1 MRVGV
6 KNNVKFTKTD
16 TLALKGIAICMMLFH
31 HLFAFPERIPVGLN
45 IVDISVGGY
54 DLSYIIAAFC
64 KMCVAVYIYLGGY
77 GTFLSFHG
85 AADRKK
91 KLRQKVIN
99 LYLTYWEIVVII
111 VPISFVLKTNSFNIT
126 TFIKTLLGVS
136 HAYCSEWWFFLPYVI
151 VTIIYAFISKVFER
165 QRCPCVDIVAVIV
178 LRVLLAAR
186 QIYLPEKLLQF
197 TPVGILLSGMDFLPG
212 FLLGAI
218 SAKYSYLDKIK
229 QYVIANSMNNMVS
242 AFFAVGITLLIF
254 WFRVQI
260 GGAYDAILAAL
271 LVPMLSILLSISEKS
286 TCNFVLISLG
296 QKSTIMWLVHT
307 FYCYQF
313 LPRILF
319 SLKIPLII
327 FSALVG
333 ISFVTAI
340 PLEWL
345 DKLVKAYL
353 LKHKE

>member
-1 MRVGV
+1 M
-6 KNNVKFTKTD
+6 
-16 TLALKGIAICMMLFH
+16 
-31 HLFAFPERIPVGLN
+31 
-45 IVDISVGGY
+45 
-54 DLSYIIAAFC
+54 
-64 KMCVAVYIYLGGY
+64 
-77 GTFLSFHG
+77 
-85 AADRKK
+85 
-91 KLRQKVIN
+91 
-99 LYLTYWEIVVII
+99 
-111 VPISFVLKTNSFNIT
+111 
-126 TFIKTLLGVS
+126 
-136 HAYCSEWWFFLPYVI
+136 
-151 VTIIYAFISKVFER
+151 
-165 QRCPCVDIVAVIV
+165 DIVAVIV

-271 LVPMLSILLSISEKS
+271 LVPILSILLSISEKS

-340 PLEWL
+340 LLEWL